1 MNLYRL
7 RIEGFRR
14 IKSSEFIFGDAT
26 FLIGQNNCGKSS
38 VLLAIETL
46 LSAKK
51 QLNSSE
57 FYSVLDEETGE
68 TKVESTSVIL
78 EAEFRNLPVE
88 SASWRGFKGRIF
100 EYDTDDENDSG
111 LSITYRKTF
120 ELGKDV
126 IVELKQKI
134 RSQKEEFENCSTPN
148 NFVEAG
154 LKKEII
160 TDLFEESKLDKP
172 IKAKTELEKL
182 QYIDEIWNFSEENT
196 WFQNPGGIP
205 GNVLK
210 MLPRFL
216 LIPAET
222 SLNEINGKS
231 GVLQKTLI
239 ELFKDVRDAS
249 TNYTEAQR
257 YLNLLQEEL
266 NPSDH
271 QSEFGKLIIELNE
284 VLSSVFPDTQF
295 HATAD
300 LSDPEKSIHPM
311 FSIEMSSNIR
321 TDVNYQG
328 SGMIRSAAFAMLRFR
343 QNWLSLRE
351 DEHERSLIICFEE
364 PETFL
369 HPSAATQMRDAIYE
383 LSGARSQIVAT
394 THSPYLIDLS
404 RKPRQVLNRMAQ
416 YGNEVTNNP
425 FNVTTAFR
433 QLQEADKDYV
443 KMLLKIDDYIAKVFF
458 VSDVIIVEGDTE
470 EILLRETLKRVG
482 SEDSLKIR
490 SNVEVVKARGK
501 AAIIGLVKY
510 LTSMGIKPI
519 VVHDRD
525 GEVKGAVVFNQPIA
539 EAVGTNGRIIQM
551 FENVEDELGYSAS
564 SEKPFK
570 AYKKTQE
577 WGDNWTDIPKAWRDK
592 VKEIYGDYLIDYN

>member
-1 MNLYRL
+1 MKLHRL
-7 RIEGFRR
+7 NIEGFRR
-14 IKSSEFIFGDAT
+14 IKSSEFLLGDAT

-46 LSAKK
+46 LSGKK
-51 QLNSSE
+51 QLNSSDY
-57 FYSVLDEETGE
+57 YSVIDEETGE
-68 TKVESTSVIL
+68 TKVESTKIIL
-78 EAEFRNLPVE
+78 EAEFRNLPAE
-88 SASWRGFKGRIF
+88 SETWRGFKGRIF
-100 EYDTDDENDSG
+100 NYTPVPEGETG

-126 IVELKQKI
+126 VIELKQKVRTI
-134 RSQKEEFENCSTPN
+134 KEEFANCTTPN
-148 NFVEAG
+148 SYVEAG
-154 LKKEII
+154 LTQEII
-160 TDLFEESKLDKP
+160 AELFTADKLDSP
-172 IKAKTELEKL
+172 IRAQKEKDKL
-182 QYIDEIWNFSEENT
+182 QEIDEIWDVSDEDT

-222 SLNEINGKS
+222 ALNEIDGKS
-231 GVLQKTLI
+231 GVLQKTLN
-239 ELFKDVRDAS
+239 ELFKDVRNAS
-249 TNYTEAQR
+249 PNYTEAQR
-257 YLNLLQEEL
+257 HLDLLQNEL
-266 NPSDH
+266 NPSDD

-284 VLSSVFPDTQF
+284 VLSSVFPETQF

-300 LSDPEKSIHPM
+300 LSDPEKVIQPL

-343 QNWLSLRE
+343 QNWLSSRE
-351 DEHERSLIICFEE
+351 DEHDRSLIICFEE

-383 LSGARSQIVAT
+383 LSANSSQIVAT

-416 YGNEVTNNP
+416 NGNEVTNIP
-425 FNVTTAFR
+425 FNVS
-433 QLQEADKDYV
+433 EAYTSLLDDDRNYV
-443 KMLLKIDDYIAKVFF
+443 KMLLKIDDYMAKVFF
-458 VSDVIIVEGDTE
+458 VNDVIIIEGDTE
-470 EILLRETLKRVG
+470 DILLRETLKRVDR
-482 SEDSLKIR
+482 ETSLKIR

-525 GEVKGAVVFNQPIA
+525 QGIAGAEVFNQPIA
-539 EAVGTNGRIIQM
+539 EAVGVNGRVVQM
-551 FENVEDELGYSAS
+551 HENAEDELEYTAT

-570 AYKKTQE
+570 AFQKTQD
-577 WGDNWTDIPKAWRDK
+577 WGDNWGDIPQRWRTK
-592 VKEIYGDYLIDYN
+592 VKEIYGEYLNDFE

>member
-7 RIEGFRR
+7 KIEGFRR
-14 IKSSEFIFGDAT
+14 IKSAEFILGDAT

-46 LSAKK
+46 LSGKK
-51 QLNSSE
+51 QLNSSDY
-57 FYSVLDEETGE
+57 YSVVDTETGD
-68 TKVESTSVIL
+68 TKVDSTKIVL
-78 EAEFRNLPVE
+78 EAEFRNLPPQ
-88 SASWRGFKGRIF
+88 SLSWRGFKGRIF
-100 EYDTDDENDSG
+100 NYDVEGEDDSG

-120 ELGKDV
+120 VLGKDV
-126 IVELKQKI
+126 IIELKQKV
-134 RSQKEEFENCSTPN
+134 RELKVEFKGCNTPKSYID
-148 NFVEAG
+148 AG
-154 LKKEII
+154 LREDII
-160 TDLFEESKLDKP
+160 TELFEGDKLEKP
-172 IKAKTELEKL
+172 IKAQKDKDKL
-182 QYIDEIWNFSEENT
+182 QEIDEIWNLTNIDT

-222 SLNEINGKS
+222 SLNEINGKT
-231 GVLQKTLI
+231 GVLQKTLN
-239 ELFKDVRDAS
+239 ELFKDVRNS
-249 TNYTEAQR
+249 SSNYTEAQR
-257 YLNLLQEEL
+257 YLDLLQAEL
-266 NPSDH
+266 NPSDQ

-300 LSDPEKSIHPM
+300 LSDPEKVIQPM

-328 SGMIRSAAFAMLRFR
+328 SGMVRSAAFAMLRFR
-343 QNWLSLRE
+343 QNWLSSRE
-351 DEHERSLIICFEE
+351 DEHDRSLLICFEE

-369 HPSAATQMRDAIYE
+369 HPSAATQMRDSIYE
-383 LSGARSQIVAT
+383 LSRTGSQIVAT

-404 RKPRQVLNRMAQ
+404 RRPRQVLNRMTQ
-416 YGNEVTNNP
+416 NGNEVSNNP
-425 FNVTTAFR
+425 FNVTSAFLN
-433 QLQEADKDYV
+433 LQGDDKDYV
-443 KMLLKIDDYIAKVFF
+443 KMLLKIDDYISKVFF
-458 VSDVIIVEGDTE
+458 VNDVIIIEGDTE
-470 EILLRETLKRVG
+470 EILLRETLKRIEK
-482 SEDSLKIR
+482 EDSLRIR
-490 SNVEVVKARGK
+490 SNVEIVKARGK

-525 GEVKGAVVFNQPIA
+525 RGTTGAEVFNEPISN
-539 EAVGTNGRIIQM
+539 AVQNNGRVIQM
-551 FENVEDELGYSAS
+551 HENAEDELGYTAN

-570 AYKKTQE
+570 AYKRTKE
-577 WGDNWTDIPKAWRDK
+577 WGENWSDLPQGWRNK
-592 VKEIYGDYLIDYN
+592 IKEIYGDYLTKYN